1 VTISDAGA
9 RVDVAELD
17 RWAWWAQLGYVA
29 QHPYLFPGTLADNLR
44 LAVPDAPAAD
54 LRRVL
59 GVVGLGGLGLES
71 RIGEAGAGLSAGQR
85 RRVGI
90 ARALLRDA
98 RLLLLDEPTAGLDE
112 AGELSVLRAIRD
124 VARTR
129 RCAVLLVAHRP
140 AAARVADRTVE
151 VHWRGT
157 DASAPAG
164 AAT

>member
-1 VTISDAGA
+1 
-9 RVDVAELD
+9 
-17 RWAWWAQLGYVA
+17 
-29 QHPYLFPGTLADNLR
+29 
-44 LAVPDAPAAD
+44 
-54 LRRVL
+54 
-59 GVVGLGGLGLES
+59 VVGLGDLGLES

-98 RLLLLDEPTAGLDE
+98 QLLLLDEPTAGLDE

-124 VARTR
+124 VARAR

-140 AAARVADRTVE
+140 AAAQVADRTVE
-151 VHWRGT
+151 VRWRGT